1 MYLENEQFDPTSE
14 LLADWIGWQRWLPSP
29 GGEFPKSVQRF
40 HRLKDMFKYPVA
52 RLVNEVLGFQQLW
65 ATIDGAKKVGPV
77 PWSSLKH
84 IRELAENLRVDCEAL
99 ELDAAIERLDIHL
112 DLWPKIA
119 KYETLSVQIRVL
131 CEAIEGQL
139 HRRLF
144 VFISP
149 DKAKLIEKIDND
161 WRAVLEKF
169 SRARTDIQ
177 AATECYALDCNTAAV
192 FHSMRIA
199 EYGLRALAWRLN
211 LRQIG
216 KQKYPLEYA
225 EWGAILNALRGKLNA
240 LQQSSGRSKRK
251 AADTKFYADAASH
264 ADYLNEIWR
273 KEVSHARGP
282 YNAPEALN
290 ALTRT
295 RQFMELLAQRLK
307 ERPLRK
313 K

>member
-1 MYLENEQFDPTSE
+1 
-14 LLADWIGWQRWLPSP
+14 
-29 GGEFPKSVQRF
+29 
-40 HRLKDMFKYPVA
+40 
-52 RLVNEVLGFQQLW
+52 
-65 ATIDGAKKVGPV
+65 
-77 PWSSLKH
+77 
-84 IRELAENLRVDCEAL
+84 
-99 ELDAAIERLDIHL
+99 
-112 DLWPKIA
+112 
-119 KYETLSVQIRVL
+119 
-131 CEAIEGQL
+131 
-139 HRRLF
+139 
-144 VFISP
+144 
-149 DKAKLIEKIDND
+149 
-161 WRAVLEKF
+161 
-169 SRARTDIQ
+169 
-177 AATECYALDCNTAAV
+177 
-192 FHSMRIA
+192 MRIA